1 MPGSPVIPCLRY
13 ADAPAAITFLCDAFG
28 FERHAVYADDLDSSI
43 IHHAQLVLGTE
54 QGRGMVML
62 GSVKDMEGE
71 SLYTWSTVRD
81 LGGTTACVYMVVPDV
96 DAHCL
101 HARNEGAGVVDEPH
115 DNPGYPGRGYTALDP
130 EGNVWSFGSYD
141 PWAPIPDEAG

>member
-13 ADAPAAITFLCDAFG
+13 TDAPAAIDFLCAAFG
-28 FERHAVYADDLDSSI
+28 FQRHAVYPDDADPTI
-43 IHHAQLVLGTE
+43 IHHAQLMLGD
-54 QGRGMVML
+54 GMVML

-71 SLYTWSTVRD
+71 SLYTWSTARD
-81 LGGTTACVYMVVPDV
+81 LGGITACVYIVVPDP

-101 HARNEGAGVVDEPH
+101 HARNEGAVVVDEPH
-115 DNPGYPGRGYTALDP
+115 DNDGYPGRGYTALDP

-141 PWAPIPDEAG
+141 PWTD

>member
-13 ADAPAAITFLCDAFG
+13 ADAPAAIDFLCGAFG
-28 FERHAVYADDLDSSI
+28 FARHAVHPDEADPMI
-43 IHHAQLVLGTE
+43 IHHAQLTLGD
-54 QGRGMVML
+54 GMIML

-71 SLYTWSTVRD
+71 SLYTWSTARD
-81 LGGTTACVYMVVPDV
+81 LGGITACVYIVVPDP

-101 HARNEGAGVVDEPH
+101 HARNEGAVVVDEPH

-141 PWAPIPDEAG
+141 PWTD